1 MIYTVHAWNKL
12 DDGESF
18 RSMRSNA
25 HDAVDALQG
34 AMELL
39 EDNPT
44 FTLVMIRIWNID
56 IRFDQE
62 LGAIQ
67 CVRIPTDPRVTILV
81 DRKRNIFDHKVLKV
95 KLEFLS
101 TQDVLQNKIEVLK
114 YMTDTYS
121 QIVVPVA

>member
-1 MIYTVHAWNKL
+1 MIYTIHAWNKL

-25 HDAVDALQG
+25 HDAADALQG

-81 DRKRNIFDHKVLKV
+81 DRKRNIFDPKVLKV
-95 KLEFLS
+95 KLEFTS

-121 QIVVPVA
+121 QIVVPVV

>member
-18 RSMRSNA
+18 RSMRSDPHNA
-25 HDAVDALQG
+25 DDALQG

-56 IRFDQE
+56 VRFDQE

-67 CVRIPTDPRVTILV
+67 CVRIPTDPRVTVLV
-81 DRKRNIFDHKVLKV
+81 DRKKNIFDPKILKV
-95 KLEFLS
+95 KLEFNS
-101 TQDVLQNKIEVLK
+101 TSDLLNNRGEVLK
-114 YMTDTYS
+114 YMKELTT
-121 QIVVPVA
+121 QIIIPVV